1 VIDGNYLLSDIFR
14 RDAANLAFKPSG
26 IYVDSF
32 TGANGIS
39 SFIFGKNYQVINI
52 TLPENDYTDG
62 ENDETDVSETT
73 TEAPLKEI
81 ISYVPLFRLR
91 YSLNISTDEMRSLA
105 MTWERESLRFLNEKF
120 QSKLII
126 LSASSSTAISDAVSK
141 QARDEGVY
149 MTIMLL
155 IFFALVCLSISI
167 EGNFHTSIG
176 YLSLCGIIS
185 FTLSSGATFGILSVV
200 RIEIIEPMALIVLVV
215 ASKFQFKKRNQNV
228 HFHSSTLRIES
239 SI

>member
-105 MTWERESLRFLNEKF
+105 MSWER
-120 QSKLII
+120 
-126 LSASSSTAISDAVSK
+126 SDAVSK